1 MAIPAVVMAAGK
13 YLATK
18 CVTDENFRKS
28 VMETVKNISEKT
40 PSRIRH
46 ELEHKGILPRS
57 LGGASDPAD
66 ADSGAFR
73 KDDTQMLRARVQ
85 MAAATGDELGINR
98 ILATTPSSKLALALP
113 GEKERADLISN
124 LANHGLTDALNN
136 LRNRPTFSVGQDT
149 WKDAFETARKANQPS
164 RPDNEDTVSLMD
176 DLTRSSGKN
185 GRYLVAAKLWEEYI
199 KPNSMEEAREF
210 ASINETVTSTN
221 LMERLNSPEL
231 LEAGISGFASG
242 LPISAMPQNILA
254 EIREQSGNFLDGLAS
269 IQEKGAASVLSQASG
284 EKNLL
289 SEKLRSMEPRIS

>member
-1 MAIPAVVMAAGK
+1 
-13 YLATK
+13 
-18 CVTDENFRKS
+18 
-28 VMETVKNISEKT
+28 
-40 PSRIRH
+40 
-46 ELEHKGILPRS
+46 
-57 LGGASDPAD
+57 
-66 ADSGAFR
+66 
-73 KDDTQMLRARVQ
+73 
-85 MAAATGDELGINR
+85 
-98 ILATTPSSKLALALP
+98 
-113 GEKERADLISN
+113 
-124 LANHGLTDALNN
+124 
-136 LRNRPTFSVGQDT
+136 
-149 WKDAFETARKANQPS
+149 
-164 RPDNEDTVSLMD
+164 MD

-221 LMERLNSPEL
+221 LMERLNYPEL